1 MSASREQQPR
11 PGVDAPLVVL
21 VGPPGAGKSTVARDL
36 GARLGVEVRD
46 TDADVEAT
54 TGAGIADI
62 FLYQGEPAFRELERQ
77 AVVAALAEHRGVLAL
92 GGGAPVDPVTRDR
105 LRGHRVVFL
114 DVGLAAAA
122 RRIGMDAPRP
132 LLLDAPRATWT
143 RLMDVRRPVY
153 TELADVVVVTTDL
166 DPGQVTDRVL
176 AALPDSSG
184 DLEVPAP

>member
-1 MSASREQQPR
+1 MTDGPTAPR

-21 VGPPGAGKSTVARDL
+21 VGPPGAGKSTVAAALGRRL
-36 GARLGVEVRD
+36 GAPVRD
-46 TDADVEAT
+46 TDADVEAA
-54 TGAGIADI
+54 AGRAIADV
-62 FLYQGEPAFRELERQ
+62 FLYDGEPAFRELERG
-77 AVVAALAEHRGVLAL
+77 AVATALTEHLGVLAL
-92 GGGAPVDPVTRDR
+92 GGGAPVDPATQER

-153 TELADVVVVTTDL
+153 TDLATVVVDTTALAPD
-166 DPGQVTDRVL
+166 QVVEQVL
-176 AALPDSSG
+176 AAFP
-184 DLEVPAP
+184 DLEVPTP